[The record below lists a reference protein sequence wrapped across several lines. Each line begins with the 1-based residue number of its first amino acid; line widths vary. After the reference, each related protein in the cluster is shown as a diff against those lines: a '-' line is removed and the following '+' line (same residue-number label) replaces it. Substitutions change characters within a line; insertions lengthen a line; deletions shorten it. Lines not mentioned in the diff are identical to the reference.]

1 MKQFR
6 VLMLFVLALAA
17 ARADVLRLRDGTVL
31 VGNYVGGTQTEVW
44 FQRSPAGAEAFPL
57 FAVES
62 LKFGGVLGF
71 APGSYQPGNAR
82 RSDPAVALRI
92 HLVRSI
98 RLTSQSNTGPA
109 YRMPVLIRSFNGNGT
124 PSRVQFL
131 HIGIDPPSKPGHHI
145 WDHLVPI
152 GLT

>member
-6 VLMLFVLALAA
+6 VLMLFVLTLAA
-17 ARADVLRLRDGTVL
+17 ARADVLRLRDGSVL

-71 APGSYQPGNAR
+71 APSYQPGNAW
-82 RSDPAVALRI
+82 RSDHAVTLRI

-98 RLTSQSNTGPA
+98 RLTSQSKTGPA
-109 YRMPVLIRSFNGNGT
+109 YRMPVLFRSFNRNGT
-124 PSRVQFL
+124 PSSVQIL
-131 HIGIDPPSKPGHHI
+131 HFGIDSPSKPREHHF
-145 WDHLVPI
+145 WEHLVPI